1 MVLKIEML
9 RCFVAVARSGNL
21 SDAADKLSRTP
32 SAVSM
37 MLKQF
42 EDHLG
47 APLFETDRKNRLTAL
62 GVFTLNEASQELKH
76 FKRTCDAIEN
86 YAHAK
91 SGFVRIAVVPSVAG
105 TILPRVVQKF
115 LENHPNVH
123 VDIQDMDSA
132 GVHRE
137 IVGERVD
144 IGIASGL
151 DINSEIES
159 KHLFSDEFGIVCHVG
174 HPLTLQEKPLTWTD
188 LTQYP
193 FIANGLCAQIS
204 DDVFQS
210 VFTSSN
216 LMVRNTTSLLALV
229 RTKIGITVLP
239 RLVVDNIQADI
250 KFLAINDATAIRDIS
265 VLHRV
270 RHRLSPAAQHFEKLI
285 FELVHSE
292 QLVMSNKQI

>member
-1 MVLKIEML
+1 MALKIEML

-47 APLFETDRKNRLTAL
+47 APLFETDRKSRLTAL

-76 FKRTCDAIEN
+76 FERTCDAIEN

-105 TILPRVVQKF
+105 TILPRVVQAF
-115 LENHPNVH
+115 LQRHPNVH

-144 IGIASGL
+144 IGIASEI
-151 DINSEIES
+151 DVNSEIECS
-159 KHLFSDEFGIVCHVG
+159 PLFSDEFGIVCCADHRLSSLDRA
-174 HPLTLQEKPLTWTD
+174 PTWND
-188 LTQYP
+188 LSDYP
-193 FIANGLCAQIS
+193 FIANGLCAKIS
-204 DDVFQS
+204 DDNFQS
-210 VFTSSN
+210 VFKASN

-229 RTKIGITVLP
+229 RTGIGITVLP
-239 RLVVDNIQADI
+239 RLVVDKSDKDI
-250 KFLAINDATAIRDIS
+250 IFLSVSDPEARRHIAI
-265 VLHRV
+265 LHRV
-270 RHRLSPAAQHFEKLI
+270 HNRLSPAAQNFEKMI
-285 FELVHSE
+285 HELAFDTVKDISKE
-292 QLVMSNKQI
+292 Y